1 MSRPPSS
8 SSLARIRLRL
18 WQQNLNKSLDSQ
30 LDFLHSLKPS
40 VYDIALIQEPHIDFR
55 GVSRSNRAF
64 ISVYPPT
71 HTKNQRGTRSLILV
85 NARIPTSSWSV
96 IPIPSPDITAI
107 EIVGD
112 FGTVR
117 FINIYNDCT
126 HNEAIN

>member
-1 MSRPPSS
+1 MSQTPPPSPS
-8 SSLARIRLRL
+8 IERLRL

-64 ISVYPPT
+64 VSVYPPT
-71 HTKNQRGTRSLILV
+71 HAENQRATRSLILV
-85 NARIPTSSWSV
+85 NSNIPSSSWTV
-96 IPIPSPDITAI
+96 IPIPYPDVTAI
-107 EIVGD
+107 ELVGN

-117 FINIYNDCT
+117 IINVYNDCN
-126 HNEAIN
+126 HNGAI